1 LTYLLFKKIFIVA
14 GQTLYKLVEG
24 WRQKDSERRDVISQ
38 LQLDKHSLQQLLDS
52 QQLVGF
58 STEFNVDVCRYI
70 SAVCHVCSFLASW
83 KFWCLRMY
91 HLCWWKRECL
101 LSATLRFNSTLQ
113 CGRCLG
119 HLNPHNPRGWN
130 VSVPALVL

>member
-1 LTYLLFKKIFIVA
+1 VLLTYLLFKKIFIVA

-58 STEFNVDVCRYI
+58 STEFNIDICRYI
-70 SAVCHVCSFLASW
+70 SAVSHVCLLLAS
-83 KFWCLRMY
+83 
-91 HLCWWKRECL
+91 
-101 LSATLRFNSTLQ
+101 
-113 CGRCLG
+113 
-119 HLNPHNPRGWN
+119 
-130 VSVPALVL
+130 